1 MPSLSEVVVRELLS
15 EQNSYKDRYTLSI
28 KIANKDL
35 HSQKFSL
42 DEKNEINRILK
53 LQGIPVRLK

>member
-15 EQNSYKDRYTLSI
+15 EQNLYKDRYTLSI

-35 HSQKFSL
+35 YSQKFSL

-53 LQGIPVRLK
+53 LQGIPVRLR